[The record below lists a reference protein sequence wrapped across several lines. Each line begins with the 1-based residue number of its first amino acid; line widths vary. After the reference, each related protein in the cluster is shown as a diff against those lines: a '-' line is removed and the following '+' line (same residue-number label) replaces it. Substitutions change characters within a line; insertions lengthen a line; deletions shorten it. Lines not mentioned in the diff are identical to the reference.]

1 MSSASAR
8 SHEKRLLIVDDDDA
22 IRALL
27 FTVLHRRG
35 YIVDMARNG
44 VEALQRLS
52 VCRYALVLLD
62 LMMPLMSGMVFLGE
76 LERVPREERPIII
89 VLTAGID
96 PHDLDPN
103 LVAGTIRKPFDV
115 DLIVDMVT
123 ACLTTLRDLEQLESC
138 PEADS
143 RGSGAEKAN

>member
-8 SHEKRLLIVDDDDA
+8 SLEKRLLIVDDDDA

-27 FTVLHRRG
+27 FTVLRRRG

-62 LMMPLMSGMVFLGE
+62 LMMPLMSGTVFLGE
-76 LERVPREERPIII
+76 LERVPADERPIVI
-89 VLTAGID
+89 VLTAGAD
-96 PHDLDPN
+96 PHDLSPD
-103 LVAGTIRKPFDV
+103 LVAGTIRKPFDI
-115 DLIVDMVT
+115 DLLVDMISG
-123 ACLTTLRDLEQLESC
+123 CISTLASREQLDTC
-138 PEADS
+138 I
-143 RGSGAEKAN
+143 SGTDECAEPN